1 MRSLKAIILD
11 LMAALPVL
19 LYQGQSVS
27 LHIVIRSMK
36 AVILDVVATWTV
48 LLCQGWSVCQS
59 LCGLH
64 QACWM
69 PVLHLGNACI
79 RNTTQACMFLGI
91 RQRDGCA
98 DAGNTFVSTCSA

>member
-1 MRSLKAIILD
+1 MNAIILD
-11 LMAALPVL
+11 LLP
-19 LYQGQSVS
+19 
-27 LHIVIRSMK
+27 
-36 AVILDVVATWTV
+36 TPPV

-79 RNTTQACMFLGI
+79 CNTTQGFLFLGV
-91 RQRDGCA
+91 RQPDGCA
-98 DAGNTFVSTCSA
+98 DAGDTLVLSCNA